1 MKEYN
6 LESLE
11 KFTSQV
17 RRDIVRMVHAQN
29 SGHPGGSLGCVEY
42 FTAIY
47 KVIMNHNTN
56 FSMDGKNEDL
66 FFLSNGHISPVFYSV
81 LARTG
86 YFPVK
91 ELNTFRKID
100 SRLQGHPTTHEGLP
114 GIRVASGS
122 LGQGLS
128 VAIGAATTK
137 KLNNDSSLI
146 YTLHGDGELQ
156 EGQIWEAAM
165 YASAKKVDNLISTI
179 DFNGRQIDG
188 DVDDVLS
195 LGNLEEKW
203 NAFGWKTL
211 SCNGNNLQEM
221 IATLETAK
229 SLTGKKQPIMIIMK
243 TEMGYGID
251 YMMGSHKWH
260 GVAPNDE
267 QLEIALNQQV
277 ESLGDY

>member
-1 MKEYN
+1 MKKYN

-47 KVIMNHNTN
+47 KVIMNHSTN

-114 GIRVASGS
+114 GVRVASGS

-137 KLNNDSSLI
+137 KLNKDTSLV
-146 YTLHGDGELQ
+146 YSLHGDGELQ
-156 EGQIWEAAM
+156 EGQIWEAAL

-221 IATLETAK
+221 IATLETAI

-260 GVAPNDE
+260 GVAPNDD